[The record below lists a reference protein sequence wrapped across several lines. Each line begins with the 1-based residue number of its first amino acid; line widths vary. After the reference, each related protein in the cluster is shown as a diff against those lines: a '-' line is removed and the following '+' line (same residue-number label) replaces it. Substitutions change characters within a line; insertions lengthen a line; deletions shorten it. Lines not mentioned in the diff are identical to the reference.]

1 MTATFVE
8 RVGARTIVHLERDG
22 QTLKV
27 AEKNGYQAERG
38 EPKSVIVPQ
47 AAAMLFDAESGRRLQ
62 HGGD

>member
-1 MTATFVE
+1 
-8 RVGARTIVHLERDG
+8 VHLERDG